1 MVQTNDTEIISM
13 GVDYLT
19 VICVFGYFGLPEMGT
34 KGAKNSYRSRTDY
47 SNVIR
52 IIF

>member
-19 VICVFGYFGLPEMGT
+19 VICVLDILD
-34 KGAKNSYRSRTDY
+34 YRKWEQK
-47 SNVIR
+47 VHQ
-52 IIF
+52 